1 MARKFWKERYS
12 KGICNFE
19 INYDFFYK
27 WLVSKTASC
36 FYIDG
41 LTETLDD
48 FYIKSNLLID
58 GDVCITD
65 FNGDLYAVCGAPGG
79 EPSAYY
85 KPTLYTAAN
94 PVLGSKIVR
103 DGIDGV
109 IIYNTP
115 IDAYLQGGI
124 NGLIVQ
130 TATLLADNIVSVNC
144 CQINSRVTA
153 INTADSEAQ
162 ALAAESV
169 MKSIYAG
176 NPYKIVRSDIIDKIR
191 VNPIAQ
197 TGAGNLLSE
206 LIELHNYIISNY
218 FQAIGIR
225 ANNQRKKAHMLQDEI
240 DLQNSYLQISVY
252 EILTSWQKGF
262 DKVNEMYGT
271 DIHVRL
277 NPALLPEIVGDQNTD
292 NTDIDTA
299 QYADPDVNSYI
310 DVSAGAQTDTEQTD
324 TDPTDTD
331 ADTNDNQATD
341 SADTDTADTAE
352 QDDNTDTLAEN
363 AVDLIEQRE
372 EIVDDIIDMINAE
385 GGDENVDDSETIDA
399 GTGDSME

>member
-19 INYDFFYK
+19 LNYDFFYK

-48 FYIKSNLLID
+48 YYIKTNLLID

-65 FNGDLYAVCGAPGG
+65 FGVNLYAVCGAPGG
-79 EPSAYY
+79 EPSEYY
-85 KPTLYTAAN
+85 KPTLYTVAN

-103 DGIDGV
+103 DGVDGV

-115 IDAYLQGGI
+115 IDAYLPGGI

-169 MKSIYAG
+169 LKSIYAG

-197 TGAGNLLSE
+197 TGAGNVLSE

-252 EILTSWQKGF
+252 EIMSSWQKGF
-262 DKVNEMYGT
+262 DKVNELYGT

-277 NPALLPEIVGDQNTD
+277 NPALLPEIVGGQSETPDDTTQNAD
-292 NTDIDTA
+292 ADI
-299 QYADPDVNSYI
+299 NSVI
-310 DVSAGAQTDTEQTD
+310 DVSAADQTDID
-324 TDPTDTD
+324 DN
-331 ADTNDNQATD
+331 ADTEDT
-341 SADTDTADTAE
+341 TDTADTSDTMAE
-352 QDDNTDTLAEN
+352 D
-363 AVDLIEQRE
+363 AVELIEQRE
-372 EIVDDIIDMINAE
+372 EIVEEIVDMIN
-385 GGDENVDDSETIDA
+385 GGDDNVEDNGSGDA
-399 GTGDSME
+399 GAGDVLE

>member
-1 MARKFWKERYS
+1 MARKFWKDRYS

-19 INYDFFYK
+19 LNYDFFYK
-27 WLVSKTASC
+27 WLVNKTASC

-41 LTETLDD
+41 LSDTLDD

-85 KPTLYTAAN
+85 KPTLYTVAN
-94 PVLGSKIVR
+94 PVLGSKIVH

-115 IDAYLQGGI
+115 IDAYLPGGI

-153 INTADSEAQ
+153 INTADSDAQ

-169 MKSIYAG
+169 LKSIYAG
-176 NPYKIVRSDIIDKIR
+176 NPYKILRSDIIDKIR
-191 VNPIAQ
+191 VNPITQ
-197 TGAGNLLSE
+197 TGAGNILSE

-225 ANNQRKKAHMLQDEI
+225 ANNMRKKAHMLQDEI

-252 EILTSWQKGF
+252 EIMSSWQKGF
-262 DKVNEMYGT
+262 DKVNELYGT

-277 NPALLPEIVGDQNTD
+277 NPALLPEIVGGQSETTDDTTQNAD
-292 NTDIDTA
+292 ADI
-299 QYADPDVNSYI
+299 NSVI
-310 DVSAGAQTDTEQTD
+310 DVSAADQPASDDTTEDQTDID
-324 TDPTDTD
+324 DNV
-331 ADTNDNQATD
+331 DTN
-341 SADTDTADTAE
+341 DTADTSDTMAE
-352 QDDNTDTLAEN
+352 D
-363 AVDLIEQRE
+363 AVELIEQRE
-372 EIVDDIIDMINAE
+372 EIVEEIVDMIN
-385 GGDENVDDSETIDA
+385 GGDDNEGDIGSVDA
-399 GTGDSME
+399 GTGDGVE

>member
-19 INYDFFYK
+19 LNYDFFYK

-48 FYIKSNLLID
+48 YYIKTNLLID

-65 FNGDLYAVCGAPGG
+65 FNSDLYAVCGAPGG

-85 KPTLYTAAN
+85 KPTLYTVAN

-103 DGIDGV
+103 DGVDGV

-115 IDAYLQGGI
+115 IDAYLPGGI

-169 MKSIYAG
+169 LKSIYAG

-197 TGAGNLLSE
+197 TGAGNVLSE

-252 EILTSWQKGF
+252 EIMSSWQKGF
-262 DKVNEMYGT
+262 DKVNELYGT

-277 NPALLPEIVGDQNTD
+277 NPALLPEIVGGQGETTDDTTQNAD
-292 NTDIDTA
+292 ADI
-299 QYADPDVNSYI
+299 NSVI
-310 DVSAGAQTDTEQTD
+310 DVSAADQPASDDAPEDQTDIDDNAD
-324 TDPTDTD
+324 TDDT
-331 ADTNDNQATD
+331 
-341 SADTDTADTAE
+341 TDTADTSETMAE
-352 QDDNTDTLAEN
+352 D
-363 AVDLIEQRE
+363 AVELIEQRE
-372 EIVDDIIDMINAE
+372 EIVEEIVDMIN
-385 GGDENVDDSETIDA
+385 GGDGNVAD
-399 GTGDSME
+399 TGSGDVGEGDNME

>member
-19 INYDFFYK
+19 LNYDFFYK

-41 LTETLDD
+41 LTETLDEY
-48 FYIKSNLLID
+48 YIKTNLLID

-65 FNGDLYAVCGAPGG
+65 FNDDDLYAVCGAPGG

-85 KPTLYTAAN
+85 KPTLYTVAN
-94 PVLGSKIVR
+94 PVLGSKIVH
-103 DGIDGV
+103 DGVDGV

-115 IDAYLQGGI
+115 IDAYLPGGI

-169 MKSIYAG
+169 LKSIYAG

-197 TGAGNLLSE
+197 TGAGNVLSE

-252 EILTSWQKGF
+252 EIMSSWQKGF
-262 DKVNEMYGT
+262 DKVNELYGT

-277 NPALLPEIVGDQNTD
+277 NPALLPEIVGGQSEASEASEDTTQNADPDINSVIDVSAADQPASDDTTGDQTGDQTEDHPDTTD
-292 NTDIDTA
+292 NTDTETEDN
-299 QYADPDVNSYI
+299 V
-310 DVSAGAQTDTEQTD
+310 DTE
-324 TDPTDTD
+324 
-331 ADTNDNQATD
+331 DN
-341 SADTDTADTAE
+341 TAE
-352 QDDNTDTLAEN
+352 E
-363 AVDLIEQRE
+363 AVELIEQRE
-372 EIVDDIIDMINAE
+372 EIVDEIIDMIN
-385 GGDENVDDSETIDA
+385 GGDNNVGQDADDDR
-399 GTGDSME
+399 TGDNME

>member
-1 MARKFWKERYS
+1 MARKFWKDRYS

-19 INYDFFYK
+19 LNYDFFYK

-48 FYIKSNLLID
+48 YYIKTNLLID

-79 EPSAYY
+79 EPSASY
-85 KPTLYTAAN
+85 KPTLYTVAN
-94 PVLGSKIVR
+94 PVLGSKIVY
-103 DGIDGV
+103 DGVDGV

-115 IDAYLQGGI
+115 IDAYLPGGI

-130 TATLLADNIVSVNC
+130 TATLLADNIVSINC

-169 MKSIYAG
+169 LKSIYAG

-197 TGAGNLLSE
+197 TGAGNILSE

-252 EILTSWQKGF
+252 EIMSSWQKGF
-262 DKVNEMYGT
+262 DKVNELYGT

-277 NPALLPEIVGDQNTD
+277 NPALLPEIVGGQSETTDDTTQNAD
-292 NTDIDTA
+292 ADI
-299 QYADPDVNSYI
+299 NSVI
-310 DVSAGAQTDTEQTD
+310 DVSAADQPASDDTTEDQTDID
-324 TDPTDTD
+324 DN
-331 ADTNDNQATD
+331 ADTEDNV
-341 SADTDTADTAE
+341 DTSDTMAE
-352 QDDNTDTLAEN
+352 D
-363 AVDLIEQRE
+363 AVELIEQRE
-372 EIVDDIIDMINAE
+372 EIVEDIIDMIN
-385 GGDENVDDSETIDA
+385 GGDDNVEDNGA
-399 GTGDSME
+399 GEGDVLE

>member
-41 LTETLDD
+41 LPDTLDD

-85 KPTLYTAAN
+85 KPTLYTVAN

-103 DGIDGV
+103 DGVDGV

-153 INTADSEAQ
+153 INTADSEGQ

-262 DKVNEMYGT
+262 DRVNEMYGT

-292 NTDIDTA
+292 HTDIDTVPN
-299 QYADPDVNSYI
+299 ADPDVNSYI
-310 DVSAGAQTDTEQTD
+310 DVSDGAQTDTDQTD
-324 TDPTDTD
+324 TDTDI
-331 ADTNDNQATD
+331 NDDPAVDNT
-341 SADTDTADTAE
+341 DTDTADNDEPA
-352 QDDNTDTLAEN
+352 DNTDNMAAD
-363 AVDLIEQRE
+363 AVEIIKQRE
-372 EIVDDIIDMINAE
+372 EIVEDIIDMINGE
-385 GGDENVDDSETIDA
+385 DGDDNVDDSETVDA

>member
-19 INYDFFYK
+19 LNYDFFYK
-27 WLVSKTASC
+27 WLVSKTASL

-65 FNGDLYAVCGAPGG
+65 FNDDLYAVCGAPGG
-79 EPSAYY
+79 EPSEYY
-85 KPTLYTAAN
+85 KPTLYTVAN
-94 PVLGSKIVR
+94 PVLGSKIVH
-103 DGIDGV
+103 DGVDGV

-115 IDAYLQGGI
+115 IDAYLSGGI

-130 TATLLADNIVSVNC
+130 TATLLADNIVSINT
-144 CQINSRVTA
+144 CQINSRVTV
-153 INTADSEAQ
+153 ITTADSEGQ
-162 ALAAESV
+162 ALTAESV
-169 MKSIYAG
+169 LKSMYAG
-176 NPYKIVRSDIIDKIR
+176 NPYKILRSDIIDKIR

-197 TGAGNLLSE
+197 TGAGNVLSD

-240 DLQNSYLQISVY
+240 DLQNSYLQISIY
-252 EILTSWQKGF
+252 EIMSSWQKGF
-262 DKVNEMYGT
+262 DKVNELYGT

-277 NPALLPEIVGDQNTD
+277 NPALLPEIVGGPSEDSTDITQNADPDINSVIDLGVADQTETDDNTKADPDAEPAPDQPDTTD
-292 NTDIDTA
+292 NTD
-299 QYADPDVNSYI
+299 
-310 DVSAGAQTDTEQTD
+310 TETED
-324 TDPTDTD
+324 TDDTMAED
-331 ADTNDNQATD
+331 AV
-341 SADTDTADTAE
+341 E
-352 QDDNTDTLAEN
+352 I
-363 AVDLIEQRE
+363 IEQRE
-372 EIVDDIIDMINAE
+372 EIVEDIIDMIN
-385 GGDENVDDSETIDA
+385 GGDDDVEDL
-399 GTGDSME
+399 GTGDAGESLGVE

>member
-1 MARKFWKERYS
+1 MARKFWKERYN

-19 INYDFFYK
+19 LNYDFFYK

-48 FYIKSNLLID
+48 YYIKTNLLID

-65 FNGDLYAVCGAPGG
+65 FNDDLYAVCGAPGG
-79 EPSAYY
+79 KPSEYY
-85 KPTLYTAAN
+85 KPIMYTVAN
-94 PVLGSKIVR
+94 PVLGSKIVH
-103 DGIDGV
+103 DGVDGV

-115 IDAYLQGGI
+115 IDAYLPGGI

-169 MKSIYAG
+169 LKSIYAG

-197 TGAGNLLSE
+197 TGAGNVLSE

-252 EILTSWQKGF
+252 EIMSSWQKGF
-262 DKVNEMYGT
+262 DKVNELYGT

-277 NPALLPEIVGDQNTD
+277 NPALLPEIVGGQSEASEDTTQN
-292 NTDIDTA
+292 
-299 QYADPDVNSYI
+299 ADPDVNSII
-310 DVSAGAQTDTEQTD
+310 DVDAADQTEDQTDIDDNAD
-324 TDPTDTD
+324 TDDT
-331 ADTNDNQATD
+331 
-341 SADTDTADTAE
+341 TDTADTSDTMAE
-352 QDDNTDTLAEN
+352 D
-363 AVDLIEQRE
+363 AVELIEQRE
-372 EIVDDIIDMINAE
+372 EIVEDIIDMIN
-385 GGDENVDDSETIDA
+385 GGDDNVEPEPDADADDD
-399 GTGDSME
+399 GTGDSLE

>member
-19 INYDFFYK
+19 LNYDFFYK

-41 LTETLDD
+41 LTKTLDD
-48 FYIKSNLLID
+48 YYIKTNLLID

-65 FNGDLYAVCGAPGG
+65 FNSDLYAVCGAPGG

-85 KPTLYTAAN
+85 KPTLYTVAN

-103 DGIDGV
+103 DGVDGV

-115 IDAYLQGGI
+115 IDAYLPGGI

-169 MKSIYAG
+169 LKSIYAG

-197 TGAGNLLSE
+197 TGAGNVLSE

-252 EILTSWQKGF
+252 EIMSSWQKGF
-262 DKVNEMYGT
+262 DKVNELYGT

-277 NPALLPEIVGDQNTD
+277 NPALLPEIVGGQSETTDDTTQNAD
-292 NTDIDTA
+292 ADI
-299 QYADPDVNSYI
+299 NSVI
-310 DVSAGAQTDTEQTD
+310 DVSAADQPASDDAPEDQTDIDDNAD
-324 TDPTDTD
+324 TDDT
-331 ADTNDNQATD
+331 
-341 SADTDTADTAE
+341 TDTADTSETMAE
-352 QDDNTDTLAEN
+352 D
-363 AVDLIEQRE
+363 AVELIEQRE
-372 EIVDDIIDMINAE
+372 EIVEEIVDMIN
-385 GGDENVDDSETIDA
+385 GGDGNVAD
-399 GTGDSME
+399 TGSGDVGEGDNME

>member
-1 MARKFWKERYS
+1 MARKFWKDRYS

-19 INYDFFYK
+19 LNYDFFYK

-48 FYIKSNLLID
+48 YYIKTNLLID

-85 KPTLYTAAN
+85 KSTLYTVAN
-94 PVLGSKIVR
+94 PVLGSKIVH
-103 DGIDGV
+103 DGVDGV

-115 IDAYLQGGI
+115 IDAYLPGGI

-169 MKSIYAG
+169 LKSIYAG

-197 TGAGNLLSE
+197 TGAGNMLSE

-252 EILTSWQKGF
+252 EIMSSWQKGF
-262 DKVNEMYGT
+262 DKVNELYGT

-277 NPALLPEIVGDQNTD
+277 NPALLPEIVGGQSEASEDTTQN
-292 NTDIDTA
+292 
-299 QYADPDVNSYI
+299 ADPDVNSVI
-310 DVSAGAQTDTEQTD
+310 DVDAADQTESDDTTEDQPD
-324 TDPTDTD
+324 TT
-331 ADTNDNQATD
+331 
-341 SADTDTADTAE
+341 
-352 QDDNTDTLAEN
+352 DNTDTETEDTEDTSDNMAED
-363 AVDLIEQRE
+363 AVELIEQRE
-372 EIVDDIIDMINAE
+372 QIVDDVINMIN
-385 GGDENVDDSETIDA
+385 GGDDNAADIGSVDA
-399 GTGDSME
+399 GESGDVE

>member
-1 MARKFWKERYS
+1 MAKKFWKDRYS

-19 INYDFFYK
+19 LNYDFFYK

-41 LTETLDD
+41 LSETLDD
-48 FYIKSNLLID
+48 YYIKTNLLID

-65 FNGDLYAVCGAPGG
+65 FNSDLYAVCGAPGG

-85 KPTLYTAAN
+85 KPTLYTVAN

-103 DGIDGV
+103 DGVDGV

-115 IDAYLQGGI
+115 IDAYLPGGI

-169 MKSIYAG
+169 LKSIYAG

-197 TGAGNLLSE
+197 TGAGNVLSE

-252 EILTSWQKGF
+252 EIMSSWQKGF
-262 DKVNEMYGT
+262 DKVNELYGT

-277 NPALLPEIVGDQNTD
+277 NPALLPEIVGDQSET
-292 NTDIDTA
+292 TEDTT
-299 QYADPDVNSYI
+299 QNADPDVNSVI
-310 DVSAGAQTDTEQTD
+310 DVSAVDQT
-324 TDPTDTD
+324 
-331 ADTNDNQATD
+331 ANDNTTD
-341 SADTDTADTAE
+341 DQTEDQTEDHPDTT
-352 QDDNTDTLAEN
+352 DNTDTETDDNVDTEDNTAED
-363 AVDLIEQRE
+363 AVELIEHRE
-372 EIVDDIIDMINAE
+372 EIVDEIIDMIN
-385 GGDENVDDSETIDA
+385 GGDGNVADTGSGDV
-399 GTGDSME
+399 GTGDSVE

>member
-1 MARKFWKERYS
+1 MARKFWKDRYS

-19 INYDFFYK
+19 LNYDFFYK

-48 FYIKSNLLID
+48 YYIKTNLLID

-65 FNGDLYAVCGAPGG
+65 FNGGALYAVCGAPGG
-79 EPSAYY
+79 EPSEYY
-85 KPTLYTAAN
+85 KPTLYTVAN
-94 PVLGSKIVR
+94 PVLGSKIVH
-103 DGIDGV
+103 DGVDGV

-115 IDAYLQGGI
+115 IDAYLPGGI

-169 MKSIYAG
+169 LKSIYAG

-191 VNPIAQ
+191 VNPITQ
-197 TGAGNLLSE
+197 TGAGNILSE

-225 ANNQRKKAHMLQDEI
+225 ANNMRKKAHMLQDEI

-252 EILTSWQKGF
+252 EIMSSWQKGF
-262 DKVNEMYGT
+262 DKVNELYGT

-277 NPALLPEIVGDQNTD
+277 NPALLPEIVGGQSEATEDTTQN
-292 NTDIDTA
+292 
-299 QYADPDVNSYI
+299 ADPDVNSVI
-310 DVSAGAQTDTEQTD
+310 DVTAADQTEDQTDTTDNTD
-324 TDPTDTD
+324 TETE
-331 ADTNDNQATD
+331 
-341 SADTDTADTAE
+341 DTADTSDNMAE
-352 QDDNTDTLAEN
+352 DAGE
-363 AVDLIEQRE
+363 LIEQRE
-372 EIVDDIIDMINAE
+372 EIVDEIIDMIN
-385 GGDENVDDSETIDA
+385 GGDDDVGKPDA
-399 GTGDSME
+399 DANDDGTGDSLE